1 VTAALAGTQAAVF
14 NVLHNTTLQTHVPEH
29 LVSRIASVN
38 MLGSLAAVPL
48 GLGLAGPLAQAT
60 SPRAVLTAAAVL
72 AILGTITVLC
82 IRDVR
87 DLAAPASAPEGASAP
102 TTGLG
107 AQIESR

>member
-1 VTAALAGTQAAVF
+1 
-14 NVLHNTTLQTHVPEH
+14 
-29 LVSRIASVN
+29 

-60 SPRAVLTAAAVL
+60 SPRTVLTAAAVL

-87 DLAAPASAPEGASAP
+87 DLAEPASAPDRAP
-102 TTGLG
+102 APIKGR
-107 AQIESR
+107 AEQIESQ